1 MRERSNKSGAGP
13 ARDVLSSSPQADVVS
28 FGMLVPATLLIVDEF
43 PQVNTGAIPS
53 RVTEFTSDDAA
64 IIATT
69 LRGWGV
75 RSGLIGTKLGNDAA
89 GRRTA
94 KELKRLGVAGHHR
107 ISSKLRSPY
116 EVSISDQD
124 GNRTF
129 FWQRTPE
136 VLATLETADLSLIEG
151 AKLLYVDWY
160 DEDYIIR
167 PMEKAGCM
175 GVPVFLNFEHGHADP
190 ELLSRYARHATICQ
204 AVTDNA
210 QLGDN
215 AVEVAGHLLDI
226 GVSLALVTMAKN
238 GCLAVSREESIRTYA
253 PKVDVVDATGAG
265 ATFSAGF
272 IYGQMQG
279 WGLKDKVEFAVAA
292 ASLKCTVVGP
302 CAFPVDQ
309 ILGLTAGLK
318 THCGVV

>member
-1 MRERSNKSGAGP
+1 
-13 ARDVLSSSPQADVVS
+13 
-28 FGMLVPATLLIVDEF
+28 MLVPATLLIVDEF
-43 PQVNTGAIPS
+43 PEVNTGAVPS
-53 RVTEFTSDDAA
+53 RVTEFISDDAA

-75 RSGLIGTKLGNDAA
+75 RSGLIGTALGNDAA
-89 GRRTA
+89 GRRTV
-94 KELKRLGVAGHHR
+94 KELRKLGVAGRHR
-107 ISSKLRSPY
+107 MSSKLSSPY
-116 EVSISDQD
+116 EVCISDRD

-136 VLATLETADLSLIEG
+136 VLATLGKADLSLIEG

-160 DEDYIIR
+160 DEDYILR
-167 PMEKAGCM
+167 PMEKAGRM
-175 GVPVFLNFEHGHADP
+175 GVPVFLNFEHGHADS

-215 AVEVAGHLLDI
+215 AAEVAGNLLDS
-226 GVSLALVTMAKN
+226 GVSLALVTLAKN
-238 GCLAVSREESIRTYA
+238 GCLAVSKEEAIRVHA

-272 IYGQMQG
+272 IYGLMQG
-279 WGLKDKVEFAVAA
+279 WSLKDKVEFAVAA
-292 ASLKCTVVGP
+292 ASLKCSVVGP

-309 ILGLTAGLK
+309 ILGLAAGLK
-318 THCGVV
+318 TERG